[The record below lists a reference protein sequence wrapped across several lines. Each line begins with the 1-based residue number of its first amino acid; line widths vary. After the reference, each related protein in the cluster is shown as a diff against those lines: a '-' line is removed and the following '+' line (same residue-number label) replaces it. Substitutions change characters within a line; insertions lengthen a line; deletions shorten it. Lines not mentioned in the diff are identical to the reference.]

1 MYLWLRE
8 SLKLLK
14 AYLAVGF
21 AFGIC
26 GLLFGFAHTRGWLTE
41 QQALICACAFGSVG
55 AQVLWSRINRP
66 VAMVFVSQT
75 RTIEAAFP
83 PWAVPVACV
92 PVLTFTL
99 YLNFASPVQSTG
111 QPSTSVTLA
120 GAETASIPAITLN
133 N

>member
-26 GLLFGFAHTRGWLTE
+26 GTLFGFAHIRGLLTE
-41 QQALICACAFGSVG
+41 QQALVGACVIGFAA

-75 RTIEAAFP
+75 RATESAFSFWAA
-83 PWAVPVACV
+83 PVACA

-99 YLNFASPVQSTG
+99 YLGFASTIQAEV
-111 QPSTSVTLA
+111 PSTSTSLA
-120 GAETASIPAITLN
+120 GGETVSISPIVLN
-133 N
+133 I